1 MKLASRDGDLFAIKF
16 SSENNAYSHEILQRI
31 FLKET
36 NIIAGLNHPNIIK
49 LYGSYM
55 QGEEATSGMIK
66 HKAGII
72 FEYAPHN
79 LGEIMEL
86 GALEEPVARTLFKQ
100 MLDGISY
107 LHSNNIIHRDIKPE
121 NILFD

>member
-1 MKLASRDGDLFAIKF
+1 
-16 SSENNAYSHEILQRI
+16 
-31 FLKET
+31 
-36 NIIAGLNHPNIIK
+36 
-49 LYGSYM
+49 M